1 MERDT
6 FVLEEALLLH
16 ESWIYARPDGWHE
29 KKVSVLKGFC
39 LFLMRLHIKGRF
51 LVQKLT
57 SSNVI
62 SEFCVIHKANGCECN
77 CCHQWDCSSDFSW
90 IGTRVALARQ
100 RFLTFEGTATDS
112 EFPSRSRMLSIFALF
127 SLPPKMFTRPR
138 QDANDLLFLL
148 RAWCNAIRVRTSPD
162 Q

>member
-6 FVLEEALLLH
+6 FVLGEALLLH

-90 IGTRVALARQ
+90 IGTGVALARQ

-112 EFPSRSRMLSIFALF
+112 EFPSRSTYVVYIRAILTATKDVHSTATGCKWLTF
-127 SLPPKMFTRPR
+127 SL
-138 QDANDLLFLL
+138 
-148 RAWCNAIRVRTSPD
+148 TSMM
-162 Q
+162 